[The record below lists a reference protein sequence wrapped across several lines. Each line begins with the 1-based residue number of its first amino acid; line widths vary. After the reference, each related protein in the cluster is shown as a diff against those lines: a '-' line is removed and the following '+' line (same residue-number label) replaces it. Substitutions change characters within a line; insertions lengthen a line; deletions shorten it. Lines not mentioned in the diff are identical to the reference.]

1 MIRLVGFVGVLCTIA
16 LGGGVSMAQNYP
28 SKPVRII
35 VGYPPGGA
43 NDILARL
50 IAPRLGERLGQPVVV
65 ENKPGAD
72 AAIGTEYVSKAAPD
86 GHTLLVS
93 AMTFNPD
100 MYGRL
105 PYDPGKDF
113 TAITMLVSDPLVF
126 AVNPSVPATSIKELI
141 SLANAKPGSL
151 SYASGSPPMYVAME
165 LFKKQTGAAIV
176 YIPYKG
182 SGPSITAAIAGEVP
196 LVVVTQVPALSQLRA
211 GKIRALGVTSAKRTS
226 QLPDVASISESGL
239 DFQFLTWIGLFAP
252 ARLPAPIL
260 DKIYSELSAIFKSE
274 SLQKQYAAIGY
285 DSNEA
290 TGVGMPPAKFGPFFQ
305 ASLARW
311 TNAAKELKGRTDAGR

>member
-1 MIRLVGFVGVLCTIA
+1 MTIA
-16 LGGGVSMAQNYP
+16 PSVFRMLMAFALALVCVESTAQSYP
-28 SKPVRII
+28 SRPIRII

-43 NDILARL
+43 NDILARI
-50 IAPRLGERLGQPVVV
+50 IAPRLGERLGQPAVV

-72 AAIGTEYVSKAAPD
+72 AAIATEYVSKAAPD

-93 AMTFNPD
+93 AMTFSPD

-105 PYDPGKDF
+105 PYDPTKDF
-113 TAITMLVSDPLVF
+113 TPITMLVSDPLVF
-126 AVNPSVPATSIKELI
+126 AVHPSVSATSIKELI
-141 SLANAKPGSL
+141 ALANAKPGSL
-151 SYASGSPPMYVAME
+151 SYGAGAPPFYVATE
-165 LFKKQTGAAIV
+165 LFKKQTGVNIV

-211 GKIRALGVTSAKRTS
+211 GKIRALAVTSAKRTS
-226 QLPDVASISESGL
+226 QLPDVPSMSESGL

-252 ARLPAPIL
+252 ARLPDAIL
-260 DKIYSELSAIFKSE
+260 DKIYGELSVIFKSE
-274 SLQKQYAAIGY
+274 SLQKQYASIGY
-285 DSNEA
+285 DARDA

-311 TNAAKELKGRTDAGR
+311 TNAAKDLKGRSQ

>member
-1 MIRLVGFVGVLCTIA
+1 MKSAFKVLGLLVPLA
-16 LGGGVSMAQNYP
+16 LALACAESTAQTYP
-28 SKPVRII
+28 SRPIRIV

-43 NDILARL
+43 NDILARI
-50 IAPRLGERLGQPVVV
+50 IAPRLSERLGQPAIV

-72 AAIGTEYVSKAAPD
+72 AAIATEYVSKAAPD

-105 PYDPGKDF
+105 PYDPAKDF
-113 TAITMLVSDPLVF
+113 TAVTMLVSDPLVF
-126 AVNPSVPATSIKELI
+126 AVHPSVPATSIKELI
-141 SLANAKPGSL
+141 ALAKAKPGSL
-151 SYASGSPPMYVAME
+151 SYGSGAPPFYVATE
-165 LFKKQTGAAIV
+165 LFKKQTGVNIV

-211 GKIRALGVTSAKRTS
+211 GKIRALAVTSAKRTS
-226 QLPDVASISESGL
+226 QLPDVPSMSESGL
-239 DFQFLTWIGLFAP
+239 DFQWLTWIGLFAP
-252 ARLPAPIL
+252 ARLPDAIL
-260 DKIYSELSAIFKSE
+260 DKIYGELSVIFKSE
-274 SLQKQYAAIGY
+274 SLQKQYASIGY
-285 DSNEA
+285 DASEA
-290 TGVGMPPAKFGPFFQ
+290 TGVGMPPAKFGSFFQ

-311 TNAAKELKGRTDAGR
+311 TNAAKELKGRSQ